1 MSSKIIKRVGKKVT
15 LQVEVELDEHS
26 MLNSEE
32 QILQAL
38 NAAGAELTK
47 EALSRFD
54 TDGSPIA
61 VKGEKYTSRGQE
73 KKDTKH
79 HGGV

>member
-1 MSSKIIKRVGKKVT
+1 MSSKIIKREGKKVT
-15 LQVEVELDEHS
+15 LQVEVELDDHS

-38 NAAGAELTK
+38 NAAGVELTK

-54 TDGSPIA
+54 TDGSPIS
-61 VKGEKYTSRGQE
+61 VSGEKYTSRGRE
-73 KKDTKH
+73 KKSMKH
-79 HGGV
+79 RGDA